1 MWDSSISSGN
11 LQAFPAWKI
20 LWGKWFPLF
29 SSGTW
34 MSEREPGESKGQKMA
49 WYTGS
54 EKVWN
59 VYCQMAWITDSV
71 TGIHCSTP
79 GERKSGQHGCTAE
92 ILPYS
97 VSDGRILQWI
107 FPENGRSKKG
117 ILLNTIE
124 IIGSQGVLSC
134 QKFWK
139 GATET
144 GTLRQKSWGS
154 VRRRSGGGWRNMAWK
169 QSMMN
174 SWWEIKNKKR

>member
-1 MWDSSISSGN
+1 MCIRDRMWDSSISSGN

-54 EKVWN
+54 EKVWS

-71 TGIHCSTP
+71 TGIHCSTS
-79 GERKSGQHGCTAE
+79 GECEGGQHGCTAE

-97 VSDGRILQWI
+97 VSDGRILQWV
-107 FPENGRSKKG
+107 FPENRRGKKG

-124 IIGSQGVLSC
+124 IIGSQRDEFFGCFLIPVVRVKERLSC
-134 QKFWK
+134 FLTKICK
-139 GATET
+139 
-144 GTLRQKSWGS
+144 
-154 VRRRSGGGWRNMAWK
+154 
-169 QSMMN
+169 
-174 SWWEIKNKKR
+174 